1 MRYAALIGALVI
13 GLLFI
18 AACRGVE
25 STPTA
30 TTTQDSPGP
39 GAQTQQMP
47 TPTATPI
54 PLIPGSIT
62 PVPASETYRL
72 DLGPGV
78 VVAFVEG
85 LSPDMPDK
93 VAYVTHVPSGSQAV
107 LDRDGQVIDR
117 HDGRGDGP
125 SHLDA
130 VLQDRAA
137 KDRIMEGLKSD
148 EDVRPRETL
157 AEWAHSVQF
166 GGITYLAKG
175 SWFGSKIA
183 NGERAL
189 TTDDLGPELY
199 RVAFRRVGY
208 AGSYRY
214 QDGDATYL
222 NPGTPV
228 YAVKGYVPELRLAT
242 LEEGRVTLFE
252 ADTNP
257 LATTGEDLLD
267 IRGKVTAI
275 DILSEEDAKKVL
287 GTIDGERP
295 VERFAE
301 LVLESPVD
309 QEWWDHDGPRY
320 FLGFWLADG
329 TSVVRSFWLESGEL
343 SRGIMTDSIVTLS
356 VWRALGEHDR
366 PVATGGGPRIS
377 ERLAARLGL
386 AYLGFGMPEVVV
398 TRKPHSPV
406 VRLMRRSE
414 FQAMQGSSS
423 ALDSG
428 PLVWVVEAQGSWRDA
443 GIVPEEKRQDLSV
456 GLVAFDADTGRRYG
470 ASHGNTSLL
479 GTPGG
484 SQPSTP
490 PPPKP
495 TPSPPPNIPEP
506 RSSQDTVTS
515 EEREEVKSRRGPPP
529 WGPHAAGSVIQIAG
543 QHLQLPE
550 DVYVEAIVSEILCI
564 AGEPCPVAPLYVLRR
579 GDSLASIE
587 KRTGRFAPGT
597 PVSTMETFDFIEKA
611 LR

>member
-1 MRYAALIGALVI
+1 MGVSKVGMIG
-13 GLLFI
+13 GLLVLLMLVA
-18 AACRGVE
+18 AACDDQAQPTG
-25 STPTA
+25 PTA
-30 TTTQDSPGP
+30 TRESPGTDV
-39 GAQTQQMP
+39 QTQQVP
-47 TPTATPI
+47 TPTTTPT
-54 PLIPGSIT
+54 PQLPGSIT

-125 SHLDA
+125 SRLDA

-137 KDRIMEGLKSD
+137 RDRIMGGLKSD

-157 AEWAHSVQF
+157 AEWTHSVQF

-175 SWFGSKIA
+175 SWFGSMIA

-189 TTDDLGPELY
+189 TTDDLGPALY

-208 AGSYRY
+208 VGSYRY

-228 YAVKGYVPELRLAT
+228 YAVKGHVPEFRLAT

-275 DILSEEDAKKVL
+275 DILSEEDAKTVL

-320 FLGFWLADG
+320 FIGFRLDDG

-343 SRGIMTDSIVTLS
+343 SRGIITDPIVTLF
-356 VWRALGEHDR
+356 VWITLPEDER
-366 PVATGGGPRIS
+366 PVDSDGGPRVS

-386 AYLGFGMPEVVV
+386 AYLSFTVPEVDV
-398 TRKPHSPV
+398 TGKPHSPV
-406 VRLMRRSE
+406 VRLTRRSE
-414 FQAMQGSSS
+414 FNAMKGPCQRCPLTHWSGWSKPKVRGALVSVPSYRRTLSRTCPSLWWRLMLIQGRNMVRATGTRHCWQHTTMPHS
-423 ALDSG
+423 L
-428 PLVWVVEAQGSWRDA
+428 
-443 GIVPEEKRQDLSV
+443 RQ
-456 GLVAFDADTGRRYG
+456 
-470 ASHGNTSLL
+470 H
-479 GTPGG
+479 
-484 SQPSTP
+484 
-490 PPPKP
+490 
-495 TPSPPPNIPEP
+495 
-506 RSSQDTVTS
+506 
-515 EEREEVKSRRGPPP
+515 
-529 WGPHAAGSVIQIAG
+529 
-543 QHLQLPE
+543 QL
-550 DVYVEAIVSEILCI
+550 
-564 AGEPCPVAPLYVLRR
+564 
-579 GDSLASIE
+579 
-587 KRTGRFAPGT
+587 
-597 PVSTMETFDFIEKA
+597 
-611 LR
+611 